1 MAQKKGQQSQTF
13 NSLEALANIGKPQAE
28 VRPIT
33 NRVSG
38 DASMNFYSFLHKR
51 NRFFEK
57 DVIIEGRSLKD
68 HMRFDVK
75 KITIE
80 EVIEDNSS
88 RRPRPKQI
96 QLLDSFTKWQK
107 DVFYEAN
114 AKRHLRNAQSICSE
128 VKEQNFKPDWRLAI
142 GLGTGSIF
150 ETSMSLHH
158 VHGFPYIPASGIK
171 GIVRSYLVTTIFGT
185 EGIPP
190 REEDFPLI
198 NAEFRA
204 LTKSKDFCKLFGC
217 PADIQAVTFN
227 GNNPVFKK
235 DKNGKDTKD
244 YEKEKA
250 TGVAL
255 KNDKGKGEENQGSI
269 IFFDAYPISS
279 PKDKIKAD
287 IMNPH
292 YPDYYNDKDSKAP
305 TDYQNPIPIL
315 FLTVEDL
322 SFQFIV
328 GLKKGKDD
336 FNIEIGQYKGKV
348 LEQVALM
355 LKDALKE
362 HGIGAKTAVGYGY
375 MQEQTK

>member
-1 MAQKKGQQSQTF
+1 MAQQKKQQQTS
-13 NSLEALANIGKPQAE
+13 NSLQDLSKMLNPQME
-28 VRPIT
+28 SSPMPKKS
-33 NRVSG
+33 SG
-38 DASMNFYSFLHKR
+38 IVPMNFYSYLHKS

-57 DVIIEGRSLKD
+57 DVFVDDRLLKD
-68 HMRFDVK
+68 HERFNIK

-80 EVIEDNSS
+80 DVKEDRSG
-88 RRPRPKQI
+88 RRPRPHQI

-107 DVFYEAN
+107 DGFYIAN
-114 AKRHLRNAQSICSE
+114 AKRHLQNAQSICNV

-158 VHGFPYIPASGIK
+158 IYGFPYIPASAVK
-171 GIVRSYLVTTIFGT
+171 GVVRSYLITSFFGT
-185 EGIPP
+185 EESAGSN
-190 REEDFPLI
+190 EKNYPLI

-204 LTKSKDFCKLFGC
+204 LTKNKDFCKLFGC
-217 PADIQAVTFN
+217 PSDVNEVEFSSDGKPILEKKKN
-227 GNNPVFKK
+227 GKEDYKTKSKSVALRKK
-235 DKNGKDTKD
+235 DKPN
-244 YEKEKA
+244 E
-250 TGVAL
+250 
-255 KNDKGKGEENQGSI
+255 GEENQGSI
-269 IFFDAYPISS
+269 IFFDAFPITS

-292 YPDYYNDKDSKAP
+292 YPEYYNDKEGKKAP

-328 GLKKGKDD
+328 GLKKGKDS
-336 FNIEIGQYKGKV
+336 FEIEIGSYKGSV
-348 LEQVALM
+348 LEQIALM
-355 LKDALKE
+355 LKDALST

-375 MQEQTK
+375 MNNK